1 MYSVLFC
8 RRLSIYPKGN
18 EKMNGSGHI
27 SIYVAIVDTEKYT
40 LGWEIYVSFK
50 LFLFDQIH
58 DKFLTIQGLLSLIVY
73 IYIYIYSSFMIV
85 FLYKLLNYRFS
96 QKIKLLGDDKFI
108 HVLDT

>member
-1 MYSVLFC
+1 MFTSNVVLFC

-50 LFLFDQIH
+50 LFLFDQIQ

-73 IYIYIYSSFMIV
+73 IYIYI
-85 FLYKLLNYRFS
+85 
-96 QKIKLLGDDKFI
+96 FI
-108 HVLDT
+108 FYDCIFV

>member
-40 LGWEIYVSFK
+40 LGWEIYVNFK
-50 LFLFDQIH
+50 LFLFDQIQ

-73 IYIYIYSSFMIV
+73 IYIYI
-85 FLYKLLNYRFS
+85 
-96 QKIKLLGDDKFI
+96 FI
-108 HVLDT
+108 FYDCIFV